1 MANSKSN
8 PKRWYIVMV
17 LCIMFSVFVFV
28 AAPRLGYDRDSAHA
42 IAIMIGLWAPTLG
55 ILGVRAEALAKKE

>member
-1 MANSKSN
+1 MANPKSN

-17 LCIMFSVFVFV
+17 LCVMFSFFVFI
-28 AAPRLGYDRDSAHA
+28 AAPRMGYDPGAARD

-55 ILGVRAEALAKKE
+55 ILGVRAEALSRKD